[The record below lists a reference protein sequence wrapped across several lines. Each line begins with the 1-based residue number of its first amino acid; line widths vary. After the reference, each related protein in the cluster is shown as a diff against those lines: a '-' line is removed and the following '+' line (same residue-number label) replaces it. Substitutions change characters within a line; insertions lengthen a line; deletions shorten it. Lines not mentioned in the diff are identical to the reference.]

1 MTFTLP
7 DDASRLRCGHC
18 GNLTRFDVVRTVRTS
33 EYWHANL
40 AGEVEVEEC
49 TVLSEDVEAVRCR
62 WCSASDHIEIV
73 PRPEFGG
80 PSQEGPGDGGV

>member
-1 MTFTLP
+1 
-7 DDASRLRCGHC
+7 
-18 GNLTRFDVVRTVRTS
+18 
-33 EYWHANL
+33 
-40 AGEVEVEEC
+40 VEVEEC